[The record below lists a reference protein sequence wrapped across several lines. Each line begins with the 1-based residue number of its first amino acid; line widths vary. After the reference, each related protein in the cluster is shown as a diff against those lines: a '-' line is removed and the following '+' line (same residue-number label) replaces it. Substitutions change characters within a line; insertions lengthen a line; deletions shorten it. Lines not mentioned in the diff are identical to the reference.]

1 MAGFVAAAI
10 VGSAVIGGITSSS
23 AARSQSRAAEEAART
38 QSEAAVRVAEIE
50 TQAAREAGE
59 LQAQAFRNA
68 AAAQEA
74 GIIAAS
80 GIEAGGLTRAPGPI
94 TEAELGQFNQ
104 AVAQGRYDEAARLA
118 ASANIAPET
127 VAAYLNQNAANLNLP
142 GPVTAAQVS
151 DLMSQARVTAG
162 GIREGGEILARAAEQ
177 AAAQVAAAE
186 LAAAQRQA
194 DAARQQYNELARA
207 FQETGSQQSAA
218 ALEAARV
225 QLEASQAQA
234 RQARETYAEQT
245 RLLGPFRE
253 AGVNALGRIQAG
265 LALGGEFAQPFTT
278 ERFQQDPGYAFRL
291 SEGQK
296 ALERQAAAR
305 GGLISGSALRAAT
318 RFGQEMGAQEFQS
331 AFNRYYAER
340 AAQLDPLFTL
350 YAGGLGASG
359 DLSGA
364 AGTMG
369 ANVANFLG
377 AGGQA
382 QAAGVLGSANALAA
396 ARMGGQ
402 QARLTGELSAADVL
416 AGGGTAAAQARAQG
430 ILGAGAARSSSY
442 LEELQARAQAQRDLA
457 AVRASAFTGPAQFAA
472 QGILGAGRATA
483 GGLQQSAAATSQGLL
498 QAGQARAAG
507 QLGIGNALTSALGS
521 GLGYY
526 QQQQLLNRLYPT
538 GGVGAPAI
546 NPTISPTINTTPY
559 YGPPRLPAYA

>member
-1 MAGFVAAAI
+1 
-10 VGSAVIGGITSSS
+10 
-23 AARSQSRAAEEAART
+23 
-38 QSEAAVRVAEIE
+38 
-50 TQAAREAGE
+50 
-59 LQAQAFRNA
+59 
-68 AAAQEA
+68 
-74 GIIAAS
+74 
-80 GIEAGGLTRAPGPI
+80 
-94 TEAELGQFNQ
+94 
-104 AVAQGRYDEAARLA
+104 
-118 ASANIAPET
+118 
-127 VAAYLNQNAANLNLP
+127 
-142 GPVTAAQVS
+142 
-151 DLMSQARVTAG
+151 
-162 GIREGGEILARAAEQ
+162 
-177 AAAQVAAAE
+177 
-186 LAAAQRQA
+186 
-194 DAARQQYNELARA
+194 
-207 FQETGSQQSAA
+207 
-218 ALEAARV
+218 LEAARV

-234 RQARETYAEQT
+234 RQARETYTEQT

-253 AGVNALGRIQAG
+253 AGVNALGRIQTG
-265 LALGGEFAQPFTT
+265 LAPGGEFAQPFTA

-305 GGLISGSALRAAT
+305 GGLMSGSALKAAT

-369 ANVANFLG
+369 ANIANFLG

-442 LEELQARAQAQRDLA
+442 LEDLQARAQAQRDLA
-457 AVRASAFTGPAQFAA
+457 STRASAFTGPAQFAA

-498 QAGQARAAG
+498 QAGQASAAG
-507 QLGIGNALTSALGS
+507 RLGIGNALTSALGS

-538 GGVGAPAI
+538 GGGGAPAI
-546 NPTISPTINTTPY
+546 NTTNALRGNFSPFSF
-559 YGPPRLPAYA
+559 G